1 MQNQVIGVF
10 DSGVGGL
17 TVLAALQRRFPGCRY
32 IYLGDTAR
40 LPYGTKSGATV
51 VRYALR
57 AALHLVAQDISLL
70 VVACNTASAQALPA
84 LREAY
89 PGLPIFGVVEAG
101 ALLAARAS
109 VNGRI
114 AVLSTEGTARTGSY
128 ARAITAVRPEAQ
140 VISVACSLLVA
151 VAEEGWHEGAI
162 AEAIVRKYVQP
173 LFVDRERAPDVIVL
187 GCTHFPLLTGA
198 IRAVVGND
206 VAIIDSG
213 DAVAAGLDLEP
224 DAVGGSSLYQVTDG
238 PERFAQVAARFL
250 GHAVRASDVT
260 LVEI

>member
-1 MQNQVIGVF
+1 LGNQVIGVF

-17 TVLAALQRRFPGCRY
+17 TVLAALQKRLPGHRY

-51 VRYALR
+51 AKYALQ
-57 AALHLVAQDISLL
+57 AARHLVARDISSL

-89 PGLPIFGVVEAG
+89 PYLPMTGVIDAG
-101 ALLAARAS
+101 AVLAAQMS
-109 VNGRI
+109 ETGRI

-128 ARAITAVRPEAQ
+128 PRAICRIRPDAR
-140 VISVACSLLVA
+140 VFSVACSLLVA
-151 VAEEGWHEGAI
+151 VAEEGWHEGPI
-162 AEAIVRKYVQP
+162 AESIVRKYVEP
-173 LFVDRERAPDVIVL
+173 LFADVDHAPDVIVL
-187 GCTHFPLLTGA
+187 GCTHFPLLTNA
-198 IRAVVGND
+198 IRAVVGNA

-213 DAVAAGLDLEP
+213 DAIAKGLALPPAAG
-224 DAVGGSSLYQVTDG
+224 VGSCSFQVTDG

-250 GHAVRASDVT
+250 GRDVAAQDVE